1 VLSKEAPDDV
11 KDGLPKH
18 SRRNGSA
25 KRFKNPD
32 DEEKM
37 SAQLLAGAADHDDKK
52 LKCGFCAE
60 SRDLKVPNGSY

>member
-18 SRRNGSA
+18 CRRNGRG

-32 DEEKM
+32 NEEKM
-37 SAQLLAGAADHDDKK
+37 
-52 LKCGFCAE
+52 
-60 SRDLKVPNGSY
+60 